1 MNHTINNIRPASVLI
16 EVGKRKKPMEFFAQQ
31 LVNGIALGSV
41 YALSA
46 IGYSLVYAVLE
57 LINFTHGTMYM
68 VGAYLFLIFV
78 SMCSMPYYLSF
89 ILAVLLTGTL
99 GYCIEKFTLRPIR
112 KKKLPNFMM
121 LICTMGVSILI
132 QNIMLLFLGSQTR
145 LYPTLFDG
153 RNVAIF
159 GANISYIQ
167 IFVVIMAII
176 LMLLMTVFIKK
187 SKAGMAM
194 RATAQN
200 SDAAELM
207 GINVDRVVGLTFF
220 AGAALAT
227 ISGIFSCMIFRSIN
241 LSSGVVI
248 GNKTFA
254 ATVLGG
260 IGELKG
266 AVLGGILI
274 GIIET
279 FTAGYISSNLR
290 DIAAFIVLIIVL
302 IVRPRGLLGKP
313 VQKKV

>member
-1 MNHTINNIRPASVLI
+1 M
-16 EVGKRKKPMEFFAQQ
+16 
-31 LVNGIALGSV
+31 
-41 YALSA
+41 
-46 IGYSLVYAVLE
+46 
-57 LINFTHGTMYM
+57 
-68 VGAYLFLIFV
+68 
-78 SMCSMPYYLSF
+78 
-89 ILAVLLTGTL
+89 
-99 GYCIEKFTLRPIR
+99 
-112 KKKLPNFMM
+112 
-121 LICTMGVSILI
+121 
-132 QNIMLLFLGSQTR
+132 
-145 LYPTLFDG
+145 
-153 RNVAIF
+153 AIF